1 MPSRYYA
8 VVVAVVI
15 AAAFACANPEPVV
28 SISVKKSY
36 IVVAQGVFFAG
47 VAEIDGKII
56 TVKTVETVLRSN
68 PNISAAVLTKARYVV
83 R

>member
-8 VVVAVVI
+8 VLFAVVI

-36 IVVAQGVFFAG
+36 IVVAEGVGFAV
-47 VAEIDGKII
+47 VAQINRKIVA
-56 TVKTVETVLRSN
+56 VKTVETVLRSN
-68 PNISAAVLTKARYVV
+68 PNISAAVLTKTRYVV
-83 R
+83 

>member
-8 VVVAVVI
+8 VLFAVVI

-36 IVVAQGVFFAG
+36 IVVAQGVNVVV
-47 VAEIDGKII
+47 VAKVNRKIVA
-56 TVKTVETVLRSN
+56 VKTVETVLRSY
-68 PNISAAVLTKARYVV
+68 PDISAAVLTKARYVV